1 MFTGQLV
8 YLRIISEKN
17 LQAIQ
22 LLFTGSKNSSLFQ
35 MEALRVLW
43 EVDASLLNLCH
54 VYSVESGAVF
64 GCGTLSDREYWKVLE

>member
-35 MEALRVLW
+35 MEALRVL
-43 EVDASLLNLCH
+43 
-54 VYSVESGAVF
+54 
-64 GCGTLSDREYWKVLE
+64 